1 MKSYTYDAYE
11 RSCNIHIKPA
21 LGRIRLSALT
31 APQIQQFYNSLI
43 TEKELSPKTVKNIHG
58 VLHRA
63 LGQAV
68 KLGMLRSNPT
78 NVCDLPKAHRKE
90 IKPMEQAEI
99 TKFLQAIQ
107 GTKYGLVYQITL
119 FTGLREG
126 EVLGLTWDCI
136 DFQHNAIYIN
146 KQLQKTKKV
155 GGTYCLAPTKNS
167 RNRTIL
173 TAPSVMALLRKQKSQ
188 QAQMFADAEA
198 GDTILVLEVP
208 RLARSTQQL
217 CEIIEIIREKRL
229 RLVILGS
236 ITLDCREG
244 KADPM
249 SEAFLQM
256 AGVFSQLELAMIRSR
271 VRSGMAN
278 AKAKGKRIGRPQVGK
293 EDIPANFLRH
303 YPAFK
308 SGTLNVSELARVCD
322 LSRTTVYKYIELLE
336 R

>member
-1 MKSYTYDAYE
+1 MKRGYSRCSTNETKQDIGRQVRELKAAGAEIVYMEYEHGDA
-11 RSCNIHIKPA
+11 K
-21 LGRIRLSALT
+21 
-31 APQIQQFYNSLI
+31 
-43 TEKELSPKTVKNIHG
+43 VKN
-58 VLHRA
+58 
-63 LGQAV
+63 
-68 KLGMLRSNPT
+68 
-78 NVCDLPKAHRKE
+78 
-90 IKPMEQAEI
+90 
-99 TKFLQAIQ
+99 
-107 GTKYGLVYQITL
+107 
-119 FTGLREG
+119 
-126 EVLGLTWDCI
+126 
-136 DFQHNAIYIN
+136 
-146 KQLQKTKKV
+146 
-155 GGTYCLAPTKNS
+155 
-167 RNRTIL
+167 
-173 TAPSVMALLRKQKSQ
+173 Q

-308 SGTLNVSELARVCD
+308 NGTLNVSELARVCD
-322 LSRTTVYKYIELLE
+322 LSRTTVYKYLSLLE
-336 R
+336 G